1 MCTRTAAW
9 ENDKENA
16 DDHMYNQQYSAHP
29 QQKWQSRLQSVVLRD
44 QLYRLPV
51 FLWVHFGD
59 FSLTQHRNRRNHP
72 PTYLAEPHS
81 RAHSRTFAASFW
93 RFSQGHE
100 HYSALTLVRRVLNSA
115 SQCERSRQA
124 IEREREGKPAS
135 STFAFPTPAFGQPL
149 DLDLHSTSSSTRSVA
164 TFLLLYNCRPAALSS
179 TIRRL
184 IRSPSHL

>member
-124 IEREREGKPAS
+124 IERAS
-135 STFAFPTPAFGQPL
+135 Q
-149 DLDLHSTSSSTRSVA
+149 
-164 TFLLLYNCRPAALSS
+164 PAAPSRFQLRLLVSLLTLTS
-179 TIRRL
+179 TPPAHPPVPSRRFYCSITVGRL
-184 IRSPSHL
+184 RFRARSGG